1 MSKYLTK
8 AEKEIVINLI
18 ESQSRIKTCRLVC
31 INGGYPVIVSP
42 EISGD
47 YASQLEGVIRKNCSV
62 SINEKILSV
71 INEHTADDYIKFW
84 KKPYNLVDGKK
95 EYWKIKT

>member
-8 AEKEIVINLI
+8 ADKKTVINLI

-42 EISGD
+42 EIGGD
-47 YASQLEGVIRKNCSV
+47 YASQLEGVIRENCSV
-62 SINEKILSV
+62 NINEKILSV
-71 INEHTADDYIKFW
+71 INESRADDYIEFW